1 MSSTRALVADVIPA
15 SCVDGPGNRYVLF
28 LQGCSFDC
36 VACHNPHTI
45 CTRSTPTTRWAS
57 SEQVLD
63 EVVAVAP
70 FLSGVT
76 VSGGEATLQWRFVL
90 ELFERLGEHDATR
103 HLTRLVDSNGD
114 AEPAVWDALAPSME
128 GAMVDLKALDT
139 EVHRFLTARGNDR
152 VLASIRHLDDLDR
165 LAEVRLLVVP
175 GVNDSSDQLSRTA
188 EWLQRL
194 RTAPPVT
201 VLAFRHAGTRGVARR
216 LREATDADV
225 ERVVAALAEGGLVAQ
240 YCSS

>member
-36 VACHNPHTI
+36 LACHNPQTI

-57 SEQVLD
+57 AEQILD

-90 ELFERLGEHDATR
+90 ELFERLREHEATR
-103 HLTRLVDSNGD
+103 RLTRLVDSNGD
-114 AEPAVWDALAPSME
+114 ADPGVWDALAPSME
-128 GAMVDLKALDT
+128 GAMIDLKALDT

-152 VLASIRHLDDLDR
+152 VLASIRHLDELER
-165 LAEVRLLVVP
+165 LTEVRLLVVP
-175 GVNDSSDQLSRTA
+175 GVNDSADQLARTA
-188 EWLQRL
+188 EWLL
-194 RTAPPVT
+194 HLHTVPPVQ
-201 VLAFRHAGTRGVARR
+201 VIAFRHAGTRGVARR
-216 LREATDADV
+216 LREATDDDI
-225 ERVVAALAEGGLVAQ
+225 ERVQAALADGGLAAQ
-240 YCSS
+240 ACSS

>member
-15 SCVDGPGNRYVLF
+15 SFVDGPGNRYVLF

-36 VACHNPHTI
+36 LACHNPQTI

-57 SEQVLD
+57 TEQLLD
-63 EVVAVAP
+63 EVAAAAP

-90 ELFERLGEHDATR
+90 ELFERLHACDATR
-103 HLTRLVDSNGD
+103 RLTRLVDSNGD
-114 AEPAVWDALAPSME
+114 ADPTVWDALAPSME
-128 GAMVDLKALDT
+128 GAMIDLKALDAD
-139 EVHRFLTARGNDR
+139 VHRFLTARGNDR
-152 VLASIRHLDDLDR
+152 VLTSLRHLDRLDR
-165 LAEVRLLVVP
+165 LTEVRLLVVP
-175 GVNDSSDQLSRTA
+175 GVNDSSDQLARTA

-194 RTAPPVT
+194 RTAPPVK

-216 LREATDADV
+216 LREATPDDV
-225 ERVVAALAEGGLVAQ
+225 ERAIAALAAGGLAAQ
-240 YCSS
+240 SCSS